1 MGMLQQIAEAECF
14 NHIQTDSTQ
23 KGTLV
28 SSKDIVFHV
37 TSMVIK
43 QLIAIE
49 GRTEKQTMI
58 LMLTSLVI

>member
-1 MGMLQQIAEAECF
+1 MGMLQQIAEADHF
-14 NHIQTDSTQ
+14 SHNQTDSIQ

-28 SSKDIVFHV
+28 SSRDIVFHA

-49 GRTEKQTMI
+49 GRTEKHTMI